1 MVRIGPTEVS
11 ISDPS
16 ATREIY
22 SVKESYRKTPFY
34 TNFVPQRVTNIF
46 STTDPDL
53 HRRYRRLLSSP
64 MSETS
69 LHNVYYAAVEANAN
83 LTIWRIREE
92 MESRGVADVFKW
104 WLFMTTDIIGEL
116 SFGESFRMLEQKKK
130 NQYILDLEK
139 NGFMGA
145 LRATFPTLIA
155 ISSVFPVPVIKH
167 AVAASARMAR
177 YAEESLARRQ
187 RLEAA
192 DPTNAK
198 VTLFSKIYQA
208 AGDEHLTFKEM
219 RDNAMAYIVAGSDT
233 TATTLTYLVWAV
245 CRHPEVKAT
254 LFKELE
260 TLPADE
266 DFTDRELKQL
276 PYLNQV
282 IDEALRLYPA
292 VAAGLPR
299 FVPPGGATLAGHW
312 IEGGVTVSSQSYTL
326 HRNPEAFPQPEVFN
340 PSRWETPTKAMKDA
354 FFAFGGGSRSTLSSI
369 YLFSTILPLRTQ
381 IEDDHLPVFGIPL
394 VLTVQKV
401 CLGLHL
407 ARMELRLAT
416 ALFFRAFPTATV
428 STSEGMSDKD
438 MEPNLHFLIS
448 PKGKRCLI
456 EAH

>member
-1 MVRIGPTEVS
+1 VVRIGPTEVS

-34 TNFVPQRVTNIF
+34 TNFVPQRVTQIF

-69 LHNVYYAAVEANAN
+69 LHSLYYAAVEANAN
-83 LTIWRIREE
+83 LAIWRIREE
-92 MESRGVADVFKW
+92 MESRGAADVFKW

-145 LRATFPTLIA
+145 LRATFPTLIDL
-155 ISSVFPVPVIKH
+155 SSVFPVPVIKH

-198 VTLFSKIYQA
+198 MTLFSKVYQA
-208 AGDEHLTFKEM
+208 AGDEQLTFKEM

-254 LFKELE
+254 LLKELE

-266 DFTDRELKQL
+266 DFADRELKQL

-326 HRNPEAFPQPEVFN
+326 HRNPEAFPQPEVFD

-354 FFAFGGGSRSTLSSI
+354 FFAFGGGARSM
-369 YLFSTILPLRTQ
+369 F
-381 IEDDHLPVFGIPL
+381 
-394 VLTVQKV
+394 
-401 CLGLHL
+401 
-407 ARMELRLAT
+407 
-416 ALFFRAFPTATV
+416 
-428 STSEGMSDKD
+428 
-438 MEPNLHFLIS
+438 
-448 PKGKRCLI
+448 
-456 EAH
+456 